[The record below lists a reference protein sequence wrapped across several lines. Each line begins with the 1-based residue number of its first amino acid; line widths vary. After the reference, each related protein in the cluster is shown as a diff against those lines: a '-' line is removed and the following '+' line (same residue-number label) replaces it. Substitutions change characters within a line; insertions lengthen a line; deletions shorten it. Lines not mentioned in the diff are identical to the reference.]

1 MFVGRFQR
9 EPGRHCR
16 STRLVHCTLHNDNR
30 ELWHILSHVD
40 VSKHPH
46 LIFVPLKRLLGVMQA
61 MNHDKLLYE

>member
-16 STRLVHCTLHNDNR
+16 STRLVHCTLHNDNL

-46 LIFVPLKRLLGVMQA
+46 VIAQVADRVLGVMPPVD
-61 MNHDKLLYE
+61 HDKLFYE